1 MIIESIT
8 VASTLL
14 WILLCYLFYRSG
26 HKSGFLAGVARDKE
40 TRAQQMR
47 AAQAAGRFEAWKEIA
62 DMIEDVNT
70 NADAADDRQVH

>member
-1 MIIESIT
+1 MIANIAL
-8 VASTLL
+8 VAETAI

-47 AAQAAGRFEAWKEIA
+47 AAQAAGRFEAWQEISE
-62 DMIEDVNT
+62 MIEDVN
-70 NADAADDRQVH
+70 AKSDAADDRQVH

>member
-1 MIIESIT
+1 MIETIALVVETAI
-8 VASTLL
+8 

-26 HKSGFLAGVARDKE
+26 HQSGYQAGVKRDHE

-47 AAQAAGRFEAWKEIA
+47 AAHAAGRFEAWKEIA

-70 NADAADDRQVH
+70 NTDAADDRQVH